1 MSTCVWQKGV
11 DAMSLTAY
19 LTDWILGLKA
29 DDIPKPVKERAI
41 EHIVDGYGVGLS
53 GVATDGH
60 QIMRRQLAS
69 YQAAPQVQVFGM
81 SLRLPAEL
89 AALLNGV
96 SMHAMDFDDTQI
108 PPTASIGEG
117 SLTHPTTPALGAASA
132 VAEMVGA
139 SGEELLVAFIAGVE
153 TESKIADATR
163 RRRGYHPT
171 GIIGPFGSLA
181 AAAKLLD
188 LNREQLLYA
197 FGITAPL
204 GGGFTANNGTM
215 TKWLHAGQ
223 AAQAGVFAAQLAKA
237 GFTAA
242 PNILEDPRGFCATS
256 GEGYVPELIEGKM
269 GNPYT
274 LVDPGI
280 AIKPYPSGSLGHPGQ
295 EAVIAM
301 IEENDIRPEDVE
313 EAIAGTNADMPY
325 ALRHP
330 RPQTAVQARFS
341 FPYNL
346 AIALLRR
353 RAGVADFTDEVV
365 QSPEVQEMLQRCH
378 HVVDPE
384 IDARRQHMET
394 RITIR
399 MKDGRVFETMAHTAV
414 GHPTKR
420 MTREQLEAKFHDCAA
435 LVIDRSQAERAID
448 MLWNLE
454 SLGNVADLHKE
465 LAGPTSA

>member
-1 MSTCVWQKGV
+1 M
-11 DAMSLTAY
+11 LTAY
-19 LTDWILGLKA
+19 LTDWVLGLTP
-29 DDIPKPVKERAI
+29 DDIPQSVKERAI
-41 EHIVDGYGVGLS
+41 EHILDGYGVGLS

-60 QIMRRQLAS
+60 EIMRRHIAS
-69 YQAAPQVQVFGM
+69 YQAVPQVQVFGM
-81 SLRLPAEL
+81 SFRAPADM

-108 PPTASIGEG
+108 PPTGAIGIG

-132 VAEMVGA
+132 VAELIGA
-139 SGEELLVAFIAGVE
+139 SGEDLLLAFIAGVE
-153 TESKIADATR
+153 TECRIADATR
-163 RRRGYHPT
+163 RRKGFHPT
-171 GIIGPFGSLA
+171 GIIGPFGALA
-181 AAAKLLD
+181 AAGKLLG
-188 LNREQLLYA
+188 LTREQMLYG
-197 FGITAPL
+197 FGIAAPL
-204 GGGFTANNGTM
+204 GGGYTPNNGTM

-223 AAQAGVFAAQLAKA
+223 AAQAGVLAAQLAKE
-237 GFTAA
+237 GFSAA
-242 PNILEDPRGFCATS
+242 PNILEDPVGFCNVA
-256 GEGYVPELIEGKM
+256 GEGLEPSLIEGKL
-269 GNPYT
+269 GNPYV
-274 LVDPGI
+274 LVEPGI
-280 AIKPYPSGSLGHPGQ
+280 ALKPYPSGSLGHPGQ

-301 IEENDIRPEDVE
+301 IEEHDIRPEDVE
-313 EAIAGTNADMPY
+313 EATAGTNADMPH

-399 MKDGRVFETMAHTAV
+399 MKDGRVFETLAHTAV

-420 MTREQLEAKFHDCAA
+420 MTHEQLEAKFHDCAS
-435 LVIDRSQAERAID
+435 LVIDRAQADRAIE
-448 MLWNLE
+448 MIWNLE

-465 LAGPTSA
+465 LVGPTSV